1 MTRWLSIGIASA
13 LLACG
18 GAPSSAPPPEDEVSE
33 RWTAGDDA
41 PLESDEE

>member
-1 MTRWLSIGIASA
+1 MTRWIQILITST

-18 GAPSSAPPPEDEVSE
+18 GAPSSAPPPEDEVGE

-41 PLESDEE
+41 PLEHEE

>member
-1 MTRWLSIGIASA
+1 MTRWWPIVLASM

-18 GAPSSAPPPEDEVSE
+18 GAPSSAPPPEDEVAE

-41 PLESDEE
+41 PLEPDEE